1 MASRATP
8 VAAPAAPSK
17 TVAAW
22 LALLAGL
29 FGAHRF
35 YLHGWRDWIGWLHPL
50 PSLLGLAGI
59 VRMRNLGQDD
69 LASWALIPLFGVMMV
84 VAMLSTIVIGLT
96 PDERWA
102 QRFGTAAP
110 VATRWGPVLAVVIAL
125 LLGGGAAMGTL
136 AFGGQK
142 FFEYQRLRDEAAGAT
157 PGAWLHWPD
166 DCHSPSDRGPAQ
178 RCGRHGLA

>member
-1 MASRATP
+1 MAGQSLP
-8 VAAPAAPSK
+8 AAPAAPSK

-22 LALLAGL
+22 LALLGGL

-35 YLHGWRDWIGWLHPL
+35 YLHGWRDWAGWLHPL

-59 VRMRNLGQDD
+59 IRMQNLGQDD

-84 VAMLSTIVIGLT
+84 VAMASAIVIGLT

-102 QRFGTAAP
+102 QRFAP
-110 VATRWGPVLAVVIAL
+110 PGAEPASTRWGPVIAVVVAL
-125 LLGGGAAMGTL
+125 MLGGAAGMGTL

-142 FFEYQRLRDEAAGAT
+142 FFEYQRLRGEGLHGAAQ
-157 PGAWLHWPD
+157 GAWLHCPHVFLQPR
-166 DCHSPSDRGPAQ
+166 CRRGA
-178 RCGRHGLA
+178 A